1 MLNSIRARVLY
12 LAVVLEFFHVHVSS
26 VASLGV
32 IIALLAAGTIASLHK
47 NRQAASSGVKV
58 LLKDSQDAAPLKSVN
73 AV

>member
-1 MLNSIRARVLY
+1 MLTSIRARVVY
-12 LAVVLEFFHVHVSS
+12 VAVVLEFFHVHVSS

-47 NRQAASSGVKV
+47 NRQAATSGVKV
-58 LLKDSQDAAPLKSVN
+58 LLKDSQDATKSVN